1 MSAKCHKRAFA
12 DLWVLAGGHDAS
24 GSALCLIISLPTKQ
38 DNRMEKLITDRSLR
52 KALIAIALTGLVLGI
67 VAWLTGRDV
76 LAGRIWAA
84 GTVPV
89 VVGLAVSMVRDFMA
103 GRMGVDT
110 VAFVAMS
117 AALLLGQNLAGAV
130 VAVMYA
136 GGNMLEDFAVARAE
150 RDLKSLVD
158 RAPRVAHRRTDDI
171 GRGCADR

>member
-1 MSAKCHKRAFA
+1 M
-12 DLWVLAGGHDAS
+12 G
-24 GSALCLIISLPTKQ
+24 
-38 DNRMEKLITDRSLR
+38 KLMTDRNLR
-52 KALIAIALTGLVLGI
+52 KALLAIALTGLVLGTI
-67 VAWLTGRDV
+67 AWFAGRDV

-89 VVGLAVSMVRDFMA
+89 VIGLAVSMVRDFMA

-150 RDLKSLVD
+150 RDLKVPRRPRPSR
-158 RAPRVAHRRTDDI
+158 RAPANR
-171 GRGCADR
+171 

>member
-1 MSAKCHKRAFA
+1 M
-12 DLWVLAGGHDAS
+12 
-24 GSALCLIISLPTKQ
+24 
-38 DNRMEKLITDRSLR
+38 TDRNLR
-52 KALIAIALTGLVLGI
+52 KALIVIALTGLVLGTL
-67 VAWLTGRDV
+67 AWFAGRDV

-136 GGNMLEDFAVARAE
+136 GGNMLEDFAVDPNCLVGNAGTAALRHKFPGS
-150 RDLKSLVD
+150 RLVD
-158 RAPRVAHRRTDDI
+158 SAE
-171 GRGCADR
+171 